1 LKTWG
6 KMDKPRA
13 GEPCINF
20 LVDDLE
26 GMEKILVDNG
36 VNILKGP
43 EDTQWGG
50 RIILFSDPDGNVILV
65 TQIDWRE
72 YFRSSA
78 T

>member
-1 LKTWG
+1 
-6 KMDKPRA
+6 
-13 GEPCINF
+13 
-20 LVDDLE
+20 
-26 GMEKILVDNG
+26 MEKILVDNG